1 MGYREFSGDDC
12 RAGRALCCCR
22 VLHQTWLRP
31 INSHAAQPVHGTTR
45 HGYTFAAA
53 AGRRCPESSLTPNT
67 ACLSIRHK
75 RSFIAFDALNFETG
89 LLQLQQSET
98 GLCCFT
104 AQSTTPVLPFNRR
117 CMSTAGGGAGPQVIA
132 LRRRCL
138 FLFPAS
144 PAIVF
149 KAAPNGCAARVW
161 HGCSPSPPT
170 ADRTVGQPA
179 VCEARPRLLTSEYP
193 AATAAALGL
202 PPPLPPAPDGEQ

>member
-1 MGYREFSGDDC
+1 MGDREFSGDDC

-104 AQSTTPVLPFNRR
+104 AQSTTTVLPFNRR
-117 CMSTAGGGAGPQVIA
+117 CMSTAGGGAGPQVMHCGGA
-132 LRRRCL
+132 ACSCSQHHLPLCSKQL
-138 FLFPAS
+138 QT
-144 PAIVF
+144 
-149 KAAPNGCAARVW
+149 AAPPAFGTAAR
-161 HGCSPSPPT
+161 HRRPP
-170 ADRTVGQPA
+170 RT
-179 VCEARPRLLTSEYP
+179 ELLVS
-193 AATAAALGL
+193 L
-202 PPPLPPAPDGEQ
+202 PCVKQDPDC